1 MKLFEISNEYESI
14 LDQTFDKETGEIND
28 KAIAMLNEI
37 KSDIKDKGIAVA
49 SFIKNMDAER
59 EAISNAKKMM
69 AEREARLTSRVNYLT
84 SYLQAN
90 MERCGI
96 NELSCA
102 YFTVKL
108 KKCPVS
114 VFIENEKDIPEEY
127 KKKKEEISLDK
138 IKLKEHIQAGVVVPG
153 ASLKQNLR
161 LEIR

>member
-1 MKLFEISNEYESI
+1 MKLFEIANEYQNI
-14 LDQTFDKETGEIND
+14 LEETFDAETGEINQNALSKLD
-28 KAIAMLNEI
+28 EI
-37 KSDIKDKGIAVA
+37 TVDIKEKGIAVA
-49 SFIKNMDAER
+49 SFIKNIDAER
-59 EAISNAKKMM
+59 EAISNAKKSM
-69 AEREARLTSRVNYLT
+69 ADRESKLNRRVDYLT

-96 NELSCA
+96 NEMSCA

-108 KKCPVS
+108 KKCPAS
-114 VFIENEKDIPEEY
+114 VFVIDEKDIPDEY

-138 IKLKEHIQAGVVVPG
+138 VKLKEHIQAGVVVPG